1 MHGDIDNVMTN
12 SRRLTVNYVLSE
24 NFGPLYSNVMI
35 MCGVR
40 ACSGFYSY
48 HSLGS
53 IPIVFKKHKKQQR
66 RNNNNNDNAL
76 SRSCRNNYHNPN
88 HPDSSMVWLS
98 GTSEPFNHTE
108 KTVNGTGM

>member
-1 MHGDIDNVMTN
+1 VW
-12 SRRLTVNYVLSE
+12 LELALS
-24 NFGPLYSNVMI
+24 FIHTIVWVQYQL
-35 MCGVR
+35 
-40 ACSGFYSY
+40 
-48 HSLGS
+48 
-53 IPIVFKKHKKQQR
+53 VFKKHKKQQR
-66 RNNNNNDNAL
+66 RNNNNNNNAL